1 MFYSHLCVPYS
12 SDAGPHTL
20 YLFNKLYFLS
30 FQVAPGELWFCTS
43 PAWKGLYVLHADCKK
58 TRTLSLSLS
67 RVQLFCDPLDWSP
80 PGSSVHGASQTR
92 ILEWAAMS
100 SSRSTGLSVL
110 CAMWPSGAPAWYHS
124 AQADYQYFLI
134 KPLIQS
140 FSIKEVQM
148 HSHSEKQNCIR
159 VTRNMCLHGDVA
171 PSKGWKR

>member
-1 MFYSHLCVPYS
+1 MKLLRPS
-12 SDAGPHTL
+12 SLKHTL
-20 YLFNKLYFLS
+20 LFRKQMSEISMWHGIRDNSAHLS
-30 FQVAPGELWFCTS
+30 CLVPCACVLWRVWLLR
-43 PAWKGLYVLHADCKK
+43 PHGLC
-58 TRTLSLSLS
+58 
-67 RVQLFCDPLDWSP
+67 P

-124 AQADYQYFLI
+124 AQANYQYFLI